1 MRFRK
6 VTAFLTTILTISLL
20 SGCGGGA
27 GSTADQANATAGNSA
42 VATTSKA
49 DTNAED
55 LGMLINFTWE
65 TEDLAWRRDDAKK
78 TLIAAFRLGPEDAR
92 KLFDQLSSKGPGAPK
107 EVAVEEW
114 FPAEL
119 VAQGESGGGA
129 TVPATAFPANDLYQS
144 PFTEGTVSRVIGTD
158 YFVIELNSQ

>member
-6 VTAFLTTILTISLL
+6 VTAFLTAILTISLL

-27 GSTADQANATAGNSA
+27 GSTANNANTLAENSA

-92 KLFDQLSSKGPGAPK
+92 KLFDQLSSKGP
-107 EVAVEEW
+107 
-114 FPAEL
+114 
-119 VAQGESGGGA
+119 
-129 TVPATAFPANDLYQS
+129 
-144 PFTEGTVSRVIGTD
+144 
-158 YFVIELNSQ
+158 